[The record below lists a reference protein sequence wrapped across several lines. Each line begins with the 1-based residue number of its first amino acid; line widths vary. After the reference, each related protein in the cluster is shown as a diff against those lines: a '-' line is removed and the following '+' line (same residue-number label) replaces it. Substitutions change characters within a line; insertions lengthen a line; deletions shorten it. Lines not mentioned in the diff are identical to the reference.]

1 MMQDIKR
8 IYIAGPL
15 FKEPQIAV
23 IKSIEEALDGVDLPY
38 FSPREFG
45 VIANEAMTHQR
56 MKRIYDMNIDMI
68 YKCDTM
74 IAIIDDRDTGTV
86 FEIGHATA
94 IHKNI
99 ITYSSQ
105 GHGVN
110 VMLAHAVFTHVQNI
124 DELINALHGNKVEEL
139 EVSE

>member
-1 MMQDIKR
+1 MISDIDR

-15 FKEPQIAV
+15 FKDSHIDV
-23 IKSIEEALDGVDLPY
+23 IKSIESLLDEADIPY

-45 VIANEAMTHQR
+45 VIANELMTKKR
-56 MKRIYDMNIDMI
+56 MKRIYDMNIDMVAQ
-68 YKCDTM
+68 CDTM

-86 FEIGHATA
+86 FEIGYASA
-94 IHKNI
+94 MSKKI

-105 GHGVN
+105 GYGVN
-110 VMLAHAVFTHVQNI
+110 VMLAHAIFTHTQNI
-124 DELINALHGNKVEEL
+124 DELTLAIDGHEIEEL